1 MTKCNIP
8 GKPGRKKLKIAIVLI
23 RNKMRFGIWLAGIN
37 KQNKAEYWNRFK
49 AKDLKDYHMIDKII
63 SK

>member
-1 MTKCNIP
+1 
-8 GKPGRKKLKIAIVLI
+8 
-23 RNKMRFGIWLAGIN
+23 MRFGIWLAGTN
-37 KQNKAEYWNRFK
+37 KQNKAKYWNRFK